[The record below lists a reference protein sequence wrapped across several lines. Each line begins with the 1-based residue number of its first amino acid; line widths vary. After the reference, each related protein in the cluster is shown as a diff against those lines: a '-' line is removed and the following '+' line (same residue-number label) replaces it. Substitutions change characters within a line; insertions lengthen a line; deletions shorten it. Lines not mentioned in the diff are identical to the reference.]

1 MRKAGILMHI
11 SSLASDYGIGTIGQ
25 KAFEFV
31 DFLKKTGQSYW
42 QILPL
47 NPTDLNNSPYQ
58 SPSVFAGNPLLIDT
72 DELKKDGLL
81 TDYDT
86 DGIFWGENP
95 EKVDFNAV
103 KAYKTDLIRRAFSNF
118 QKNYDY
124 IAFETQNA
132 GWLND
137 YSLFMALKDHF
148 EGRPW
153 YDWDGDIKS
162 HKKKEIEEYTQKL
175 WASIEYYRFEQFLF
189 YRGWERL
196 KKYAN
201 DNGIEIIGDIPIYV
215 ALDSCDVWANRNIF
229 MLDEDFVPKAVAG
242 CPPDLFSKDGQK
254 WGNPLYDWKMCKKT
268 GYLWWINRIKETKK
282 LYDIVR
288 LDHFRGFEAYY
299 AIPYDADTA
308 REGKWEKGPGI
319 AFFEEIKKQIPDLK
333 IIAEDLGHL
342 TPEVYELLDKCGFP
356 GMKVLQFAFDPYRDN
371 PYLPYNYPKNCVAYT
386 GTHDNNT
393 IIGWYAEEHN
403 KPFIRDYLNVAED
416 EWVPAAMIRTI
427 LASRA
432 DTVIIPIQDY
442 LGYGARMNTPGTTG
456 EDNWSYRIRNDAL
469 SDSIAYHI
477 QHLTKL
483 YKRSETE

>member
-11 SSLASDYGIGTIGQ
+11 SSLASDYGIGTIGE

-47 NPTDLNNSPYQ
+47 NPTDFNNSPYQ
-58 SPSVFAGNPLLIDT
+58 SPSVFAGNSLLIDI

-81 TDYDT
+81 LDADT
-86 DGIFWGENP
+86 DGIFWGSNQ
-95 EKVDFNAV
+95 EKVDFDAV
-103 KAYKTDLIRRAFSNF
+103 KAYKTSLLKKAFSNF
-118 QKNYDY
+118 HKDY
-124 IAFETQNA
+124 EYMAFETQNA

-137 YSLFMALKDHF
+137 YSLFMALKEHF
-148 EGRPW
+148 EGKPW

-162 HKKKEIEEYTQKL
+162 HNKKEIEEYTKKL
-175 WASIEYYRFEQFLF
+175 WTSIEYYRFEQFLF
-189 YRGWERL
+189 YRSWARL

-215 ALDSCDVWANRNIF
+215 SLDSSDVWANRNLFLI
-229 MLDEDFVPKAVAG
+229 DEDFVPKAVAG

-254 WGNPLYDWKMCKKT
+254 WGNPLYDWKMNKKT
-268 GYLWWINRIKETKK
+268 GYLWWINRIKETQK
-282 LYDIVR
+282 LYDVVR

-299 AIPYDADTA
+299 EIPYDADTA
-308 REGKWEKGPGI
+308 REGHWEKGPGL
-319 AFFEEIKKQIPDLK
+319 AFFEAVKKQIPDIK

-342 TPEVYELLDKCGFP
+342 TPEVYELLDNCGFP
-356 GMKVLQFAFDPYRDN
+356 GMKVLQFAFDPYHDN

-386 GTHDNNT
+386 GTHDNDT
-393 IIGWYAEEHN
+393 IIGWYRDENN

-432 DTVIIPIQDY
+432 DTVIVPIQDY
-442 LGYGARMNTPGTTG
+442 LGYGARMNTPGTAG
-456 EDNWSYRIRNDAL
+456 EDNWSYRIRCDAL
-469 SDSIAYHI
+469 NDNLAYHI
-477 QHLTKL
+477 SHLTKL
-483 YKRSETE
+483 YKRSNEE